1 MFVTVEGVNELT
13 GKNVTLDL
21 IRRAQ
26 GLIEAYTGLP
36 EVLVEN
42 TKDIQ
47 ILRKMTAY
55 QCAYMMDNESIVWD
69 QVGTS
74 AAGSGE
80 SVMTFRTDLDAPYM
94 APLAVIAGRKL
105 STKKTRSVHTG
116 RVFQYAPVDK
126 WKKD

>member
-1 MFVTVEGVNELT
+1 MFVTIEGVNELT
-13 GKNVTLDL
+13 GKQVSLDL

-36 EVLVEN
+36 EALVES
-42 TKDIQ
+42 TKDLE

-55 QCAYMMDNESIVWD
+55 QCVYMIDNESIVWD

-80 SVMTFRTDLDAPYM
+80 SVVTFRADLDAPYM
-94 APLAVIAGRKL
+94 APMAVIAGRKL
-105 STKKTRSVHTG
+105 STKKSKSVHTG
-116 RVFQYAPVDK
+116 RVFQYSPVLK

>member
-1 MFVTVEGVNELT
+1 MFVTVEKVTDLT
-13 GKNVTLDL
+13 GKTVDLDL

-26 GLIEAYTGLP
+26 GLIESYTGLS

-42 TKDIQ
+42 KKDLE

-55 QCAYMMDNESIVWD
+55 QCAYMADNESIVWD
-69 QVGTS
+69 QIATS

-80 SVMTFRTDLDAPYM
+80 SVVTFRADLEAPYM
-94 APLAVIAGRKL
+94 SPLAVIAGRKL
-105 STKKTRSVHTG
+105 STKKSKSVHTG
-116 RVFQYAPVDK
+116 RVFQYPPTPS